1 MIDLILDKISSNK
14 ISSVEVADAL
24 GKAGVI
30 PDVKPLNSGKYVA
43 AQVFYV
49 ATWSSSNWPLH
60 EQIQDV
66 PKDCIIF
73 VDVFNC
79 ESRAVLGDIV
89 AKQLFVYQKISG
101 LVVNGYVRDA
111 HRLIKENY
119 PIWCCGTT
127 PLGCF
132 NKEVPLDNKLINTIN
147 QRKEIFNNSIIIGDD
162 SGCTLIE
169 NQFMSEKTA
178 MALENIEL
186 QEDIWYYC
194 LDTLKMNTYEVICLK
209 KYLQYDNLLPSL
221 LLKKLNQQKFD

>member
-1 MIDLILDKISSNK
+1 MIDLILEKISSNK

-24 GKAGVI
+24 GKSGVI
-30 PDVKPLNSGKYVA
+30 SNVKPLNCGKYVA
-43 AQVFYV
+43 SKVFYV

-60 EQIQDV
+60 EQIQDL
-66 PKDCIIF
+66 PKDCIVF

-89 AKQLFVYQKISG
+89 AKQLFVYQKVSG

-132 NKEVPLDNKLINTIN
+132 NKEVSPDSNLTDIIDR
-147 QRKEIFNNSIIIGDD
+147 RKKNFNNSIIVGDD

-169 NQFMSEKTA
+169 NQFMTEKTA

-209 KYLQYDNLLPSL
+209 KYLQCDGLLPPL
-221 LLKKLNQQKFD
+221 LLKQLKQQKFD